1 MNLKYTVLLITVFLV
16 FFSFP
21 PVITYDSS
29 HYINY
34 VHILEDPSTLNLWD
48 PVRGP
53 MFPFLLFLIKHIF
66 GFSPQIFLAIQFI
79 LYIFTFHLLIKLNHT
94 ILKKKVIFISS
105 FLFLFNPILIG
116 YFHSVLTEI
125 IAIPLL
131 LLTTIFSLK
140 ILNTN
145 KNINKNIFIKN
156 LLISS
161 TLSVFTWQ
169 LKQPYYALFLFQFLI
184 LVSMKLSKKENI
196 LFPATILLI
205 SLLSVVISNHTWNKI
220 IQTTKDHPRSS
231 QGLISRSINDSFK
244 VIKDKGISVFIRNTF
259 KNYLAIANFYEI
271 TFDKQAKP
279 ITTNKIHI
287 GNSNENNLIGLR
299 FLSDS
304 ENIIGGL
311 GIIPEKQYSSYL
323 QQINTDNYFLKD
335 LIKKP
340 VRFFNYFF
348 TLSIILLP
356 FITIYS
362 FLTKQKILFLITGSS
377 FLFLF
382 MFAILSAQID
392 RYAIPIYPLLVF
404 SISFLSI
411 KTVTKK

>member
-205 SLLSVVISNHTWNKI
+205 SLLSVVISNHY
-220 IQTTKDHPRSS
+220 S
-231 QGLISRSINDSFK
+231 
-244 VIKDKGISVFIRNTF
+244 
-259 KNYLAIANFYEI
+259 NY
-271 TFDKQAKP
+271 
-279 ITTNKIHI
+279 
-287 GNSNENNLIGLR
+287 
-299 FLSDS
+299 
-304 ENIIGGL
+304 
-311 GIIPEKQYSSYL
+311 
-323 QQINTDNYFLKD
+323 
-335 LIKKP
+335 
-340 VRFFNYFF
+340 
-348 TLSIILLP
+348 
-356 FITIYS
+356 
-362 FLTKQKILFLITGSS
+362 
-377 FLFLF
+377 
-382 MFAILSAQID
+382 
-392 RYAIPIYPLLVF
+392 
-404 SISFLSI
+404 
-411 KTVTKK
+411 